1 MSVDLAAMVVTPSV
15 IGPVLA
21 GMGAASAAAIAAAL
35 GVPAISNRLM
45 PMPKET
51 RLADFIPF
59 ESMMPDGKTI
69 ETKRGDLVRVFSLK
83 GAELQVTNEEAHK
96 ALFYARRT
104 WLNQLA
110 EKGARV
116 RLFTLRQMAEPHSP
130 LPHPVPHLATLAEKW
145 ESSFEGNSFFTHHY
159 AIVSVPKE
167 GAKKVIEEVT
177 RITLTTMYNFGAQ
190 LLDYTTS
197 ESPLK
202 LLGRLASPLSR
213 PNPAPVPH
221 AYVPDQITS
230 DSIHFADND
239 TGLITISSGD
249 RKRYAAVLGMKVL
262 GDAAE
267 EQMMA
272 ELATLKF
279 EYTLFHN
286 IEPLSRIKSKQSLE
300 LRGRLARTTF
310 ASGTAVEQFAIADAI
325 VSGNEDAAQILCNY
339 AFTIIVEADSEEE
352 LDQRISRISMITS
365 AYQVTMVREGAISH
379 ATWWSMFPTYDL
391 MARPWLLS
399 ASNVATNLAMQENN
413 PGSTFSPWG
422 KTPITV
428 LRTATGNPY
437 NFVFQDMSDPNN
449 KEPLAHMLL
458 IGPPGSGKTVFA
470 TWISTMALRHP
481 ELYVFLFDRS
491 NGTEVVTNLSDGR
504 YVFFDGSDAAMNPLQ
519 MELTPQNKSF
529 LRNWLQ
535 QLTGLHDEESV
546 QEFANAIEMLENVP
560 LEQRNLK
567 HLQQVGF
574 NKDSE
579 TRARIRPWTNDAA
592 YGQYFCAPRDNL
604 DLDGRLI
611 GFDFTDVLDPMRQDN
626 LGPAVVEYIMHRTR
640 EITRER
646 DRPAI
651 YFVDETAPLLK
662 NKTFAE
668 KFLVGL
674 REGRKNQQVFICAF
688 QTPDAIIAS
697 GHHETIIG
705 NCATQVF
712 FRNPKLTEENYA
724 IFGMTKREL
733 DFVLGK
739 SHQHLRRAFML
750 RRQSEGKGWESIII
764 DGDMSALGD
773 GLTTYASGIPY
784 VKLLQRARA
793 ENPQGWKQRYLEEAA
808 RFRNE

>member
-1 MSVDLAAMVVTPSV
+1 MSVDLVAMLATPSV

-21 GMGAASAAAIAAAL
+21 GAGAASAAAIGAAL
-35 GVPAISNRLM
+35 AVPAISGRLM
-45 PMPKET
+45 PMPKES

-59 ESMMPDGKTI
+59 EAMLPDGKTI
-69 ETKRGDLVRVFSLK
+69 ETKRGDLVRIFSFR
-83 GAELQVTNEEAHK
+83 GTELQVTNADAHQ
-96 ALFYARRT
+96 ASFYARRT

-116 RLFTLRQMAEPHSP
+116 RVFTLRTMADPHSP
-130 LPHPVPHLATLAEKW
+130 QPHPVPHLAALAEKW
-145 ESSFEGNSFFTHHY
+145 EESFQGNSFFTSHY
-159 AIVSVPKE
+159 AVISVPKD
-167 GAKKVIEEVT
+167 GGKKAIDEAT
-177 RITLTTMYNFGAQ
+177 RITLTTMNTFGPQ
-190 LLDYTTS
+190 LLDHTTA

-202 LLGRLASPLSR
+202 LYGRLAAPITR

-221 AYVPDQITS
+221 AHVADQITA
-230 DSIHFADND
+230 DAIHFAEND
-239 TGLITISSGD
+239 TGLITISNGP
-249 RKRYAAVLGMKVL
+249 RKRYSAILGMKVL

-267 EQMMA
+267 EQMVA

-279 EYTLFHN
+279 DYTLFHD
-286 IEPLSRIKSKQSLE
+286 IEPLSRIKSKAALE
-300 LRGRLARTTF
+300 MRGRLARTTF
-310 ASGTAVEQFAIADAI
+310 ASGTAGEQFAVADAI
-325 VSGNEDAAQILCNY
+325 VSGNEDSAQILCNY
-339 AFTIIVEADSEEE
+339 AFTIIVEADSEEDLE
-352 LDQRISRISMITS
+352 QRIGKISMITS

-379 ATWWSMFPTYDL
+379 ATWWSMFPTYDA

-399 ASNVATNLAMQENN
+399 ASNVATNLALQENN
-413 PGSTFSPWG
+413 PGSAFSPWG
-422 KTPITV
+422 KTPVTI
-428 LRTATGNPY
+428 LRTSTGNPY

-449 KEPLAHMLL
+449 KEPLAHMLI

-491 NGTEVVTNLSDGR
+491 NGTEVVTNLGDGR
-504 YVFFDGSDAAMNPLQ
+504 YIFFDGSDAAMNPLQ

-535 QLTGLHDEESV
+535 LLTGLNDEESV
-546 QEFANAIEMLENVP
+546 QEFSNAIEMLENVP

-574 NKDSE
+574 NKESQA
-579 TRARIRPWTNDAA
+579 RAKIRPWTNDAA

-611 GFDFTDVLDPMRQDN
+611 GFDFTDVLDPMRQDA

-662 NKTFAE
+662 NKSFAE

-733 DFVLGK
+733 DFVLGR
-739 SHQHLRRAFML
+739 SHQHLKRAFMM
-750 RRQSEGKGWESIII
+750 RRQSEGKGWESVII

-773 GLTTYASGIPY
+773 GLTTYASGITY
-784 VKLLQRARA
+784 VKLLQKARR
-793 ENPQGWKQRYLEEAA
+793 EDPKNWKHRYLEEAA
-808 RFRNE
+808 SFRNE